1 MHTRDELIW
10 IFRSSRYIYNTLSC
24 LEAVSLQ
31 KKLLIKTD
39 IKIENVIFFV
49 IFFQVQHH
57 CSKNYLHWYFCWTML
72 EFLSLK
78 QCKDYIANF
87 TSSQSGSVQKERD
100 FNFFLEFKDMNHNQ
114 ISFNKSQNYNSMV
127 FYPLTTHELTE
138 KRRCHQINEFI
149 SRLH

>member
-1 MHTRDELIW
+1 MLTRDELIW

-31 KKLLIKTD
+31 NKLLIKTD
-39 IKIENVIFFV
+39 IRIETSLFEKLSSLILLLNNVRI
-49 IFFQVQHH
+49 
-57 CSKNYLHWYFCWTML
+57 
-72 EFLSLK
+72 LK
-78 QCKDYIANF
+78 FKTICKVYIANF

-114 ISFNKSQNYNSMV
+114 IYFNKSQNYNSMV

-149 SRLH
+149 SKLH

>member
-31 KKLLIKTD
+31 NKLLIKTD

-57 CSKNYLHWYFCWTML
+57 CSKNYLHWYFRWTML

-87 TSSQSGSVQKERD
+87 TSSQSGSAQKERD

-114 ISFNKSQNYNSMV
+114 IYFLLTSRRITIQWSFT
-127 FYPLTTHELTE
+127 PLQLT
-138 KRRCHQINEFI
+138 N
-149 SRLH
+149 

>member
-1 MHTRDELIW
+1 MQTRDELIW
-10 IFRSSRYIYNTLSC
+10 IFRSSRHIYNTLSC

-31 KKLLIKTD
+31 NKLLIKTD

-49 IFFQVQHH
+49 IFFQVQYH

-114 ISFNKSQNYNSMV
+114 IYFLLTSRRITIQWSFT
-127 FYPLTTHELTE
+127 PLQLT
-138 KRRCHQINEFI
+138 N
-149 SRLH
+149 

>member
-10 IFRSSRYIYNTLSC
+10 NVRSSRYIYNTLSC

-31 KKLLIKTD
+31 NKLLIKTD

-57 CSKNYLHWYFCWTML
+57 CSKNYLHWYFCWTIL

-78 QCKDYIANF
+78 QYVKIISQISLPVNPDPYKKNE
-87 TSSQSGSVQKERD
+87 TSI
-100 FNFFLEFKDMNHNQ
+100 FFLNLKIWITTRFLLTSRRITIQ
-114 ISFNKSQNYNSMV
+114 WSFT
-127 FYPLTTHELTE
+127 PLQLT
-138 KRRCHQINEFI
+138 N
-149 SRLH
+149 

>member
-31 KKLLIKTD
+31 NKLLIKTD

-114 ISFNKSQNYNSMV
+114 IYFLLTSRRITIQWSFT
-127 FYPLTTHELTE
+127 PLQLT
-138 KRRCHQINEFI
+138 N
-149 SRLH
+149 